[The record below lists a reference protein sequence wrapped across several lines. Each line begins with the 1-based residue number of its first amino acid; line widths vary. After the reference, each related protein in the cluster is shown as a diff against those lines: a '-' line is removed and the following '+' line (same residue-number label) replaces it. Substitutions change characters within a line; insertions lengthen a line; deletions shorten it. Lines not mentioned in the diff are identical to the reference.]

1 MPDESS
7 RLDHQFAFIVEID
20 RLKHVLR
27 QNDLIDGSRR
37 ENSAEHSWHVAFL
50 ALVLAEHAA
59 EPVDAGHV
67 VKLLLVHDLV
77 EIDAGDTFA
86 YDAVGADTQA
96 ERERRAAERIFGLL
110 PAGQAASLRA
120 LWDEYDAGETPA
132 ARFALAV
139 DRLMPMIHNALSGGR
154 AWQVNGVTAD
164 KVRKRAES
172 VARGA
177 PALGALANRLIDT
190 AVAAG
195 FLPEAVR
202 KP

>member
-1 MPDESS
+1 M
-7 RLDHQFAFIVEID
+7 
-20 RLKHVLR
+20 
-27 QNDLIDGSRR
+27 
-37 ENSAEHSWHVAFL
+37 
-50 ALVLAEHAA
+50 
-59 EPVDAGHV
+59 
-67 VKLLLVHDLV
+67 HDLV

-86 YDAVGADTQA
+86 YDSAGAETQA
-96 ERERRAAERIFGLL
+96 ERERRAADRIFGLL
-110 PAGQAASLRA
+110 PSAQAVRLRA

-139 DRLMPMIHNALSGGR
+139 DRLLPLVHNALSGGR

-177 PALGALANRLIDT
+177 PALGDLANRLIDS

-195 FLPEAVR
+195 YLPEAVR